1 MPRLIRDRVT
11 WITYA
16 QLAIWAYFLYAF
28 NPVVPLLRDEQHT
41 SRAVASLHG
50 SAFAVAGVVAA
61 MVLPRLTLVLGRHRL
76 IWTGLV
82 VLCLS
87 AVGFFFSHALPLTL
101 ACAALASFGG
111 ALIANGVV
119 AGLSDHHG
127 AAGPASISEANAVAA
142 GIGLVAPLVV
152 GVSISA
158 GLGWRPGL
166 LLVVGPVVLLT
177 AFFGVRLPEPA
188 VAPPVDGRPPRA
200 RPMPR
205 RYWFAFAS
213 LFATGSVEVCLT
225 LWLADVLRSHAHVS
239 AGVATASVSTLLA
252 GMATGRF
259 AGARLLQRYRPTRVL
274 LGALALA
281 GVGFFVFW
289 LATVPWLAVCGLAVC
304 GLGVALHYP
313 LGISLAVAH
322 SDGQPDLAA
331 ARASYSVGAS
341 FGLAPF
347 ALGALA
353 DHVGSHLAFLLV
365 PVFLLA
371 SATAVA
377 LLDRVDRPR
386 RADRYSSVH
395 ANGATARGRGRRARP
410 AAGAG
415 RAWTDPPPSRGHPR
429 SARRTA
435 RTARRW

>member
-1 MPRLIRDRVT
+1 MPQLVRDRVT

-50 SAFAVAGVVAA
+50 TAFAVSGIVAA
-61 MVLPRLTLVLGRHRL
+61 AVLPRLTRLLGRHRL
-76 IWTGLV
+76 IWTGLLG
-82 VLCLS
+82 LCLS
-87 AVGFFFSHALPLTL
+87 AVGFFFAHPLPLTL
-101 ACAALASFGG
+101 ACAALASFAG
-111 ALIANGVV
+111 ALIVNGVV

-152 GVSISA
+152 GASIGA

-166 LLVVGPVVLLT
+166 LLVIVLVAALT
-177 AFFGVRLPEPA
+177 LVLGVRLPEPGRTST
-188 VAPPVDGRPPRA
+188 VDGRRPRA
-200 RPMPR
+200 RPVPR

-213 LFATGSVEVCLT
+213 LFATGSSEVCLT

-239 AGVATASVSTLLA
+239 AGVATASVSTFLA
-252 GMATGRF
+252 GMAAGRL
-259 AGARLLQRYRPTRVL
+259 AGGRLLLRYRPTRVL
-274 LGALALA
+274 LAALAVA
-281 GVGFFVFW
+281 GAGFFVFW
-289 LATVPWLAVCGLAVC
+289 LATVPWLAVCGLVIC

-313 LGISLAVAH
+313 LGISLAVMH

-347 ALGALA
+347 ALGSLA
-353 DHVGSHLAFLLV
+353 DHIGPHTAFLLV
-365 PVFLLA
+365 PVFLAA
-371 SATAVA
+371 SAVAVA
-377 LLDRVDRPR
+377 LLD
-386 RADRYSSVH
+386 
-395 ANGATARGRGRRARP
+395 
-410 AAGAG
+410 GAG
-415 RAWTDPPPSRGHPR
+415 RPADLDRRLLLTAAR
-429 SARRTA
+429 SSKT
-435 RTARRW
+435 